1 MVGVNSLRA
10 LASNLPVLIFP
21 LALII
26 ISPVPSGEREFIV
39 PSVVS
44 IVLFLLRSLMS
55 PAFPLVAGSP
65 GLGMRTRFWL
75 TFVSCLTKPDAKS
88 ILPVSI
94 ALSAVISI
102 CPVSPSLAPEYIL
115 AAVVLIL
122 LPASRVISPPFPCLS
137 LFPSLGGSDAEIILL
152 PP

>member
-1 MVGVNSLRA
+1 MVGFNSLRA
-10 LASNLPVLIFP
+10 LASNFPVLIFP

-39 PSVVS
+39 PPVVS

-102 CPVSPSLAPEYIL
+102 FPVSPSLAPEYIL
-115 AAVVLIL
+115 AVVVLISVSYTHL
-122 LPASRVISPPFPCLS
+122 TLPT
-137 LFPSLGGSDAEIILL
+137 ILL
-152 PP
+152 V